1 MTISTAKHE
10 RKRTR
15 RADILL
21 AVAAAFALVTLL
33 TGCTATQAAYVRG
46 TYAGQASERIKQNSD
61 AQATVANYYLNLYRD
76 AEVNGLPGIIPTAQ
90 GALDAAKQLS
100 NPAEAAQL
108 AFQVGAKMQSDLQA
122 SANTRAE
129 DANVISSRRAEAE
142 ILAQTPL
149 DVSKMADLEG
159 KLASEV
165 ARHAAVSVV
174 TAGAGIAAAAM
185 APKPGTSTS
194 PGTTDP
200 APSVAAQKGIK

>member
-1 MTISTAKHE
+1 MKPITN
-10 RKRTR
+10 KRQPQPTR
-15 RADILL
+15 LADLVLVGAAIVAL
-21 AVAAAFALVTLL
+21 ASLL

-100 NPAEAAQL
+100 NPAEAAQF

-129 DANVISSRRAEAE
+129 DSNVISSRRAEAD
-142 ILAQTPL
+142 ILALTPL

-165 ARHAAVSVV
+165 ARHTAVAVV

-185 APKPGTSTS
+185 APKPGTPTA

-200 APSVAAQKGIK
+200 APSVASQKGIK